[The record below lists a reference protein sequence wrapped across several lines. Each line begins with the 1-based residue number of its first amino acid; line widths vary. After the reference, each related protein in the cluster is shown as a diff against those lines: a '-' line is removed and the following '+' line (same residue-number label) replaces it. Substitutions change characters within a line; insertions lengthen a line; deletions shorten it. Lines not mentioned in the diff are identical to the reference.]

1 MIRRPPR
8 STRTDT
14 LFPYTT
20 LFRSRDQFLVA
31 FPARTAEIELRDQDA
46 VVVERIGVDAGEGAD
61 AAGLG
66 PGPGAFAVGNG
77 NALAAFDQ
85 RQHIAPRNPQCLQ
98 LHASRRFPVALRF
111 VVLWTA
117 GCDLYAVS
125 LRRRSEEHTSEPP
138 SL

>member
-1 MIRRPPR
+1 MDRAADRM
-8 STRTDT
+8 
-14 LFPYTT
+14 
-20 LFRSRDQFLVA
+20 RDQFLVA

-111 VVLWTA
+111 VVLWT
-117 GCDLYAVS
+117 
-125 LRRRSEEHTSEPP
+125 RSEEHTSELQ
-138 SL
+138 SLMRISYA